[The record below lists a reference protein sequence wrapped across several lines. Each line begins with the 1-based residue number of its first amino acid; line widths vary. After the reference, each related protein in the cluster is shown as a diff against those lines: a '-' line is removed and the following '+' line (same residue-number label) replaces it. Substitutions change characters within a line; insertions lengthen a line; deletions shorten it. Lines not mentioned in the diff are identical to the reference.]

1 MTMMKAVILS
11 LMKPI
16 LNLIQPFSKQMKIL
30 MNFKSSAK
38 VYKVISF
45 LHLSNSLSPIYPLE
59 LQLDTTGY
67 NQALLATLT
76 PEQHTQIQNIIHY
89 TEKRKQEK
97 GRSDSNESCR

>member
-1 MTMMKAVILS
+1 
-11 LMKPI
+11 
-16 LNLIQPFSKQMKIL
+16 

-38 VYKVISF
+38 VYKVIS
-45 LHLSNSLSPIYPLE
+45 SSLFPNFPSPIYPLE

-67 NQALLATLT
+67 NQALLAILT

-97 GRSDSNESCR
+97 GSIDSNESCR